1 MSFGLEYGLDI
12 SLISLT
18 SQNNNNNNNNNNK
31 GALL

>member
-1 MSFGLEYGLDI
+1 MSFGLEYGLD
-12 SLISLT
+12 ISLT